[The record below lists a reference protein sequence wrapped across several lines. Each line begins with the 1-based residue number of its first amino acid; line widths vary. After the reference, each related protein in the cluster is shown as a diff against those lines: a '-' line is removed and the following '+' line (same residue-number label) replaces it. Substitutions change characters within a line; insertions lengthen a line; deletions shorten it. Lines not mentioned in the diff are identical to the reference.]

1 MGRVGMGRWLACAL
15 LAVTMVSSLAA
26 PAHAQRR
33 RGFGGGGVY
42 IQPNVPYDGRFTFAR
57 IRYEEVYSTGWAYD
71 YPDTERNFA
80 TLLKEI
86 TTVKPYMEGGNVF
99 TFDDPELF
107 RYPVAYVSEP
117 GFWYPSR
124 AEAEG
129 LRDYL
134 AKGGF
139 VIFDDFNYAQEWMV
153 FEAGLRQA
161 LPNAKIVPMDPSH
174 PIFDSFFRIESLAM
188 TYPGRPSMQ
197 AEFYGIYEDNDPKKR
212 LMVIINYNND
222 IGDYLEHSGRGWY
235 PMNLTTD
242 AYKFAVNYI
251 LYGMTR

>member
-1 MGRVGMGRWLACAL
+1 MRQIRAGRWLVWAV
-15 LAVTMVSSLAA
+15 LAATVISSLATT
-26 PAHAQRR
+26 AHAQRR
-33 RGFGGGGVY
+33 RGFGGGGRVY
-42 IQPNVPYDGRFTFAR
+42 IEPNVQYDGRFTFAR
-57 IRYEEVYSTGWAYD
+57 IRYDESYSTGWAFD

-86 TTVKPYMEGGNVF
+86 TTVKPYMDGGNVF

-139 VIFDDFNYAQEWMV
+139 VIFDDFN
-153 FEAGLRQA
+153 
-161 LPNAKIVPMDPSH
+161 
-174 PIFDSFFRIESLAM
+174 
-188 TYPGRPSMQ
+188 
-197 AEFYGIYEDNDPKKR
+197 
-212 LMVIINYNND
+212 
-222 IGDYLEHSGRGWY
+222 
-235 PMNLTTD
+235 
-242 AYKFAVNYI
+242 
-251 LYGMTR
+251 